1 MTERRGS
8 DTVDYWGMS
17 LIEVDDVQTPAQSCV
32 DTDDVGQ
39 VKTSPQPKP
48 RYAAAVYLWTVSI

>member
-1 MTERRGS
+1 VTERRGS
-8 DTVDYWGMS
+8 DTVDEMS